1 MNYRR
6 VNGNIVHAEHW
17 VATNIENIVH
27 AKRWSYMYLAQQVV
41 KEIRDSA
48 LALVDPVLT
57 SIVSGEPDMDAV
69 CDRLKSGELDLID
82 LVAVS
87 EVLGLTLDDL
97 VFGSFDGCSK
107 AGVEGLEKL
116 RRSGTSDADTQVPV
130 ARGVSNWHEGE
141 TAARSA
147 QPVVVMPV
155 SAAASAAG
163 QSVVR

>member
-6 VNGNIVHAEHW
+6 VDGNIVHAKRW

-57 SIVSGEPDMDAV
+57 SIVSGEPDMDAI

-116 RRSGTSDADTQVPV
+116 RRSGTSDADTQV

-155 SAAASAAG
+155 SAAASATG
-163 QSVVR
+163 QSVVC

>member
-6 VNGNIVHAEHW
+6 VNGNIVHAKRW

-57 SIVSGEPDMDAV
+57 SIVSGEPDMDAI

-116 RRSGTSDADTQVPV
+116 RRSGTSDADTQV
-130 ARGVSNWHEGE
+130 ARGVSNLHEGE